1 MWFFLA
7 FFAKNL
13 ERLIPQYRNF
23 PQREIRCFRKNL
35 ENKIFMVAAVDA
47 QLLIGFWRSDQSQS
61 TTPGQPTNGAPVF
74 EYFLSETIHAQEN
87 GSRGTH
93 FAKFLISNLLK
104 GLTYGAVILSWNRR
118 KSAKTND
125 HLILLGRILIKP
137 AKYFQSD
144 QSTLNWDQFLCWS
157 PKMAP
162 SLPKSG
168 YWGHPTA
175 TIDWCEQNY
184 QVSLFFSIAKIT
196 WVGAP
201 RLAFSR
207 KCTPNPS
214 VVWHFRFL

>member
-35 ENKIFMVAAVDA
+35 ENKIFMV
-47 QLLIGFWRSDQSQS
+47 
-61 TTPGQPTNGAPVF
+61 APVF

-137 AKYFQSD
+137 VKYFQSD